1 MTKALRKA
9 IMRRSKLK
17 NDYNKNRSYE
27 NWNSY
32 KKQRN
37 FCVKLLRKTKSE
49 YYKNIDIKSLSD
61 NKKFWRTIK
70 PYFSNKGLNKN
81 QIFLSEK
88 GKLLDDPIEVAS
100 TLNDHF
106 INITKTLD
114 LKDPSEENPNDT
126 SEYNISFDNHLS
138 ALKIRTLFSRIPQK
152 FDFKRVSKQEVKQEI
167 LCLDSKKSSIYGDIP
182 VSTLKQYCNV
192 YVELLTDII
201 NDCLL
206 KGVFPDEL
214 KKAEVTPIFKKIDCL
229 NKENYRPISLLPYMS
244 KVFER
249 IIYKQLVNFFKD
261 KLSDTLT
268 GFRKNHSTQHSLLI
282 MIESLI

>member
-1 MTKALRKA
+1 
-9 IMRRSKLK
+9 MRRSKLK

-88 GKLLDDPIEVAS
+88 GKLLDDPKEVAS

-152 FDFKRVSKQEVKQEI
+152 FDFKEV
-167 LCLDSKKSSIYGDIP
+167 
-182 VSTLKQYCNV
+182 LK
-192 YVELLTDII
+192 
-201 NDCLL
+201 
-206 KGVFPDEL
+206 
-214 KKAEVTPIFKKIDCL
+214 
-229 NKENYRPISLLPYMS
+229 
-244 KVFER
+244 
-249 IIYKQLVNFFKD
+249 
-261 KLSDTLT
+261 
-268 GFRKNHSTQHSLLI
+268 
-282 MIESLI
+282 